1 MAEPAAAAAA
11 PTAAGP
17 GEAEHLRQI
26 TQIPLFYGRPDK
38 DSLTAGM
45 LIERVEAAA
54 EAAGWNNQ
62 RKLSAFFLAL
72 RDKALI
78 WHKSLKLDRFN
89 LRDWDVVRRQFILDY
104 EPQFTARTH
113 CTNFGELTQRPGE
126 TPLNFY
132 GRIVVVM
139 ERIEEDRPDH
149 INVVEIEGGHL
160 GSKLEGYVQG
170 LAHVRHLLFVS
181 GLRDEIRVKVMEAH
195 KATIRE
201 SLKVAT
207 DAELFLKDK
216 KKLAT
221 VSAVSKTNPTTEEEG
236 EEEDEDFNE
245 EEIAA
250 INAIRTRQG
259 KPPFKRRFPARR
271 AKGDLKCRYCKK
283 SGHMQ
288 RECRSRIRNNGAM
301 VDASGKPFERKVN
314 AASHQDDPV
323 QRTGQVSSVETIS
336 ETLQTLNW

>member
-1 MAEPAAAAAA
+1 MAEPAAAA
-11 PTAAGP
+11 AAGP

-62 RKLSAFFLAL
+62 RKLSAFFLVL
-72 RDKALI
+72 RDKALV

-89 LRDWDVVRRQFILDY
+89 LRDWDVVRGQFIEDY

-139 ERIEEDRPDH
+139 ERIEEDRPAH
-149 INVVEIEGGHL
+149 IDVVEIEGGHQ

-201 SLKVAT
+201 SLKIAT
-207 DAELFLKDK
+207 DAELFLRDK
-216 KKLAT
+216 KKAAT
-221 VSAVSKTNPTTEEEG
+221 VSAVSKAEAVPEEEEEEG
-236 EEEDEDFNE
+236 EEDFND

-271 AKGDLKCRYCKK
+271 MKGDLKCRYCKK
-283 SGHMQ
+283 TGHMQ

-314 AASHQDDPV
+314 ATSNQDGPT
-323 QRTGQVSSVETIS
+323 QRAAQVSSVETIS

>member
-1 MAEPAAAAAA
+1 MAEPAAA
-11 PTAAGP
+11 AAGP

-45 LIERVEAAA
+45 LIEPVEAAT

-62 RKLSAFFLAL
+62 RKLSAFFLVL

-78 WHKSLKLDRFN
+78 WHKTLKLDRIN
-89 LRDWDVVRRQFILDY
+89 LQDWDIIRRQFIHDY

-139 ERIEEDRPDH
+139 ERVEEDRPAH
-149 INVVEIEGGHL
+149 INVVEIEGGHQ

-170 LAHVRHLLFVS
+170 LAHVHHLLFVS

-207 DAELFLKDK
+207 DAELFLRDRK
-216 KKLAT
+216 KVAT
-221 VSAVSKTNPTTEEEG
+221 VSAVSKTTAAPEEEEEDG
-236 EEEDEDFNE
+236 EEEDFND

-250 INAIRTRQG
+250 INAIRTHQG
-259 KPPFKRRFPARR
+259 KPPFKRRFPARKMR
-271 AKGDLKCRYCKK
+271 GDLKCRYCKK
-283 SGHMQ
+283 AGHMQ
-288 RECRSRIRNNGAM
+288 HECRSRIRNNGAM

-314 AASHQDDPV
+314 ATSNQDGPT
-323 QRTGQVSSVETIS
+323 QRAAQISSVETIS